1 MSKRPPFEKR
11 RILLRSQ
18 DQVER
23 AIALLRN
30 VPLDPEKP
38 LELIVREE
46 VKTRK
51 PDQNARMWAG
61 PLKDISEQAWLEGR
75 QFSAEVWH
83 EFAKRNFLPDEFDP
97 DLCLDGYRKWDI
109 DPAGERILV
118 GSTTQLTVKGM
129 ARYMEQLY
137 AMGASLGVEFHEPPQ
152 RS

>member
-1 MSKRPPFEKR
+1 
-11 RILLRSQ
+11 LRSQ